1 MARAVRVH
9 QYGGPEVLTYETVE
23 IGRPAAGE
31 ARIRQ
36 DAIGLNFIDVY
47 QRSGLYQQ
55 PVMPFTPGMEGAG
68 VVVELGDA
76 VGDLRVGDRV
86 AYAMLP
92 GSYADERLIA
102 ADRLVKLPD
111 DIPNRI
117 GAAMMLQ
124 GMTAQYLLK
133 RTYKVGPETTL
144 LFHAAAG
151 GVGLMACAWAAHLG
165 ATVIG
170 TVGSEEKA
178 ALAKAHGCGHVIN
191 YRTENFVERVR
202 EITGGRLCD
211 VVYDSVGKDTF
222 PGSLDCLRPLGL
234 WAPFGQS
241 SGPLAPFNLALLA
254 QKGSLFATRPTLAT
268 YIAKRADLL
277 ATAADLFEV
286 VRSGVVKIGVNQEY
300 PLSAAGD
307 AHRDLEARKTTGS
320 TILTA

>member
-92 GSYADERLIA
+92 GGYADERLIA

-178 ALAKAHGCGHVIN
+178 ALAKAHGCAHVIN

-222 PGSLDCLRPLGL
+222 PGSLDCLQPLGL

-241 SGPLAPFNLALLA
+241 SGALAPFNLALLA

-286 VRSGVVKIGVNQEY
+286 VRKWRRQDRRQPGVPAQCRRRR
-300 PLSAAGD
+300 PP
-307 AHRDLEARKTTGS
+307 
-320 TILTA
+320 